1 MITAWSAATGCAAQV
16 AAAASK
22 RKSKPRTIEY
32 VPCAGDCAQRR
43 YPEAMKLVLASD
55 HAGVALKARV
65 MDQLRKEGHEVTDL
79 GTNSTEAVD
88 YPDYAKA
95 VALAVL
101 HGQAERAI
109 LICGSGAG
117 ACVAANKFKGIRAAT
132 CHDSFSARQCVE
144 DDDVNV
150 LCLGARVV
158 GPELA
163 VELVRDYVA
172 ARFSGAERHKRRLA
186 KVAGFEDTF
195 GA

>member
-1 MITAWSAATGCAAQV
+1 
-16 AAAASK
+16 
-22 RKSKPRTIEY
+22 
-32 VPCAGDCAQRR
+32 
-43 YPEAMKLVLASD
+43 MKLALAAD

-65 MDQLRKEGHEVTDL
+65 LEQLLSDGHEAIDL
-79 GTNSTEAVD
+79 GTCTADPVD

-101 HGQAERAI
+101 NGQAERAV

-117 ACVAANKFKGIRAAT
+117 ACVAANKVRGIRSAT

-150 LCLGARVV
+150 LCLGARVI

-163 VELVRDYVA
+163 LDVVRIYVA
-172 ARFSGAERHKRRLA
+172 ARFSGAERHRRRLA
-186 KVAGFEDTF
+186 KVAALEAEF
-195 GA
+195 GAPRGKSATS